1 MNAEHPDM
9 LALASEIAR
18 TESKLQ
24 ELEWEIDEVGLP
36 AGTELKRRLEALKI
50 EEAAVLRNLKHLC
63 GIDPDDGGR
72 RRKQVEA
79 LLDHIRR
86 EEESLGRDTAFLHQ
100 SGLSSPEL
108 AARAAARTL
117 ELILLA
123 LKRALHDHHPL
134 GMSVFVNHSHRT
146 LAERYGLADPDERG

>member
-1 MNAEHPDM
+1 MNPEDPDM
-9 LALASEIAR
+9 LALAREIAR

-36 AGTELKRRLEALKI
+36 AGAELKRRLEALKI

-63 GIDPDDGGR
+63 GTESADEGR
-72 RRKQVEA
+72 RRKQVES

-86 EEESLGRDTAFLHQ
+86 EEESLGHDAAFLHQ
-100 SGLSSPEL
+100 STLTSPEL
-108 AARAAARTL
+108 AAKAGAKTL
-117 ELILLA
+117 ELMLHA
-123 LKRALHDHHPL
+123 LKRALGDRHPL

-146 LAERYGLADPDERG
+146 LAERYGVVAPEDRD